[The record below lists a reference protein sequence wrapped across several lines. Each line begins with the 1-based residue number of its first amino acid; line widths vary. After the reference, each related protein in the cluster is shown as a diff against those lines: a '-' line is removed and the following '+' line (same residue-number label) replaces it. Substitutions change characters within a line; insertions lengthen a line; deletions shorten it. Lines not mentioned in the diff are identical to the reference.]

1 MNSQVVQGVNQG
13 AGRSTVW
20 ALAIAL
26 CLSLVGL
33 SGCGGGKSSAAASQ
47 TPTSSIPAPVPLTL
61 SAFTPISGAPG
72 TDITVTGTGLS
83 AITAVTVGGVAATF
97 SVTSAT
103 QLVFTVPANAVTGK
117 IEISNSS
124 GGLVTSTASFTVS
137 APLPLA
143 VNTFSPSSALR
154 GQTIT
159 VTGTSLSR
167 VTAVIF
173 GGGISASVASH
184 SGNASLTAVVP
195 IGAVS
200 GPITVSDGLGGTA
213 VSTQS
218 FTVVETIT
226 VTPQTYTAA
235 SGTNVTLSGS
245 GLLEVSGVTVS
256 GVAAT
261 VQSASATQLVF
272 TVPAGVGCGAIV
284 LTSSSQPSVNAG
296 SVALS
301 TGCGTVRNAGI
312 EVAQLLSQ
320 VSGEARQ
327 HLVPG
332 KETWVRV
339 FAVSET
345 ANTTA
350 PTLQVRGFNGSTPL
364 GTVTLSGPALAP
376 QLAASSSV
384 PQSMRVNS
392 AQSYNAELPA
402 SWITSGLR
410 LRLEIDP
417 SQQFGPMQM
426 TEVSPEVG
434 THTYIDLVVVPL
446 VSGSNAPSMP
456 NLADVLEE
464 LERRLPL
471 GRDRIRVAMRAPYSL
486 SSVNNG
492 VDTSSEWVAALNEL
506 ENLRRS
512 EAPSKHY
519 YGMVMPMVS
528 AGTAGIGYVNV
539 VGASNPALSS
549 LGWDAS
555 RTTVWRRTMSHELG
569 HNFSRPHAPC
579 GGVASP
585 DVNYPYAGG
594 LLGTT
599 PLFDSVTNSVMSPSG
614 LADIMGYC
622 NGSWFSDYNVREI
635 QRFLEARPQP
645 VSLMTVGLTS
655 GSASSRVASS
665 EVLMI
670 SGVIDDTGVQLAPVR
685 SARGVAPA
693 AGAASAATTSTA
705 ASATPSEHS
714 LRLTMRSGAVLDVP
728 LDSFEVDHAPERHF
742 FARVAHPGEVA
753 AIEVRHGKKV
763 LPQRSMPS
771 ALSSAVARTSVGTG
785 VVSANAA
792 VAAKVVGQELEVTWN
807 PAAAAFVTVT
817 LVTPTQRQVLTVDS
831 QKGRVSAPL
840 VSLPPGGSIEVS
852 LSEGLNARTVNVP
865 RP

>member
-1 MNSQVVQGVNQG
+1 MKSQAVQDLNR
-13 AGRSTVW
+13 GRGRPLVW
-20 ALAIAL
+20 AIAIAS
-26 CLSLVGL
+26 CMSLLVL
-33 SGCGGGKSSAAASQ
+33 PGCGGGKSSAASQEPASAS
-47 TPTSSIPAPVPLTL
+47 PTPAPAPAPLTIN
-61 SAFTPISGAPG
+61 AFSPTSGAPG
-72 TDITVTGTGLS
+72 TDITLTGTGLT
-83 AITAVTVGGVAATF
+83 AITAVKVGGVAATF
-97 SVTSAT
+97 SVTSST
-103 QLVFTVPANAVTGK
+103 QLVFTVPPTAATGK

-124 GGLVTSTASFTVS
+124 GGQVSSSASFTVS

-143 VNTFSPSSALR
+143 LNSFSPLSALR

-159 VTGTSLSR
+159 VSGTSLSR
-167 VTAVIF
+167 VTSVIF
-173 GGGISASVASH
+173 GGGVSANVASH
-184 SGNASLTAVVP
+184 SGNIALTAVVP
-195 IGAVS
+195 AGAAS
-200 GPITVSDGLGGTA
+200 GPITISDGGGGTA

-235 SGTNVTLSGS
+235 PGTNVTLNGS

-272 TVPAGVGCGAIV
+272 TVPTGVGCGAIV

-296 SVALS
+296 SIALS
-301 TGCGTVRNAGI
+301 SGCGTVRNAGI

-350 PTLQVRGFNGSTPL
+350 PTIQVRGFNGSTSL
-364 GTVTLSGPALAP
+364 GTVTLSGPATAP
-376 QLAASSSV
+376 QLAAGSSV
-384 PQSMRVNS
+384 PQSLRVNN

-402 SWITSGLR
+402 SWIASGLR

-417 SQQFGPMQM
+417 AQQFGPTQT
-426 TEVSPEVG
+426 TEVTPEVG
-434 THTYIDLVVVPL
+434 TNTYLDLVVVPL

-464 LERRLPL
+464 VERRLPMN
-471 GRDRIRVAMRAPYSL
+471 RDRIRVALRAPYTL
-486 SSVNNG
+486 TSVTDG
-492 VDTSSEWVAALNEL
+492 VDTSSEWVSALSEL

-539 VGASNPALSS
+539 VGSSNPALSS

-555 RTTVWRRTMSHELG
+555 RTTVWRRTMVHELG

-579 GGVASP
+579 GSVANP
-585 DVNYPYAGG
+585 DANYPYAGG
-594 LLGTT
+594 MLGTA
-599 PLFDSVTNSVMSPSG
+599 PLFDAVTNSVISPSG

-622 NGSWFSDYNVREI
+622 NGNWFSDYNVREM

-645 VSLMTVGLTS
+645 VSLMMV
-655 GSASSRVASS
+655 GSAAVGSTSSGVASS
-665 EVLMI
+665 EVLLI
-670 SGVIDDTGVQLAPVR
+670 SGVIDDSGVQLAPVR

-693 AGAASAATTSTA
+693 AVAASSSGAVA
-705 ASATPSEHS
+705 ASSEHR
-714 LRLTMRSGAVLDVP
+714 LRLTTRSGAVLEVP
-728 LDSFEVDHAPERHF
+728 VDSFEVDHAPERHF
-742 FARVAHPGEVA
+742 FARIAHPGEITN
-753 AIEVRHGKKV
+753 IEVRQGKKV
-763 LPQRSMPS
+763 LPKRALAS
-771 ALSSAVARTSVGTG
+771 ASSTAVARAAAGAVP
-785 VVSANAA
+785 VHAA

-807 PAAAAFVTVT
+807 PAAAAFVSVT
-817 LVTPTQRQVLTVDS
+817 LVTPDQRQVLAADS
-831 QKGRVSAPL
+831 QQGRASVPL

-852 LSEGLNARTVNVP
+852 LSDGLNARTVTVP